1 MDFRADVFSSPS
13 LDSQAFIIDYI
24 FPNNLATLCG
34 KSVKLSLV
42 RLKKVWVS
50 VSKPTVSKNL
60 HCDAKI
66 IKEIWRHNTYF
77 SRDKLCVP

>member
-42 RLKKVWVS
+42 RLKKV
-50 VSKPTVSKNL
+50 
-60 HCDAKI
+60 
-66 IKEIWRHNTYF
+66 
-77 SRDKLCVP
+77 